1 MTTVEMAERNINCY
15 RRRWLRVARSNVAL
29 YSTANTLQLPEE
41 FMVASTREV
50 MFYKTTKDLK
60 AAPTGIVI
68 HTGRKWHVTREL
80 ENVKGRRFKALI
92 GTGMKLGRSELG
104 HNKAKEWQHLLQEKL
119 RSASEEN

>member
-1 MTTVEMAERNINCY
+1 M
-15 RRRWLRVARSNVAL
+15 
-29 YSTANTLQLPEE
+29 
-41 FMVASTREV
+41 
-50 MFYKTTKDLK
+50 
-60 AAPTGIVI
+60 
-68 HTGRKWHVTREL
+68 TREL